1 MYMISN
7 INPIFDPF
15 FGCFLLFFKRHFFV
29 FLQSQNTEK
38 GYLVTLLRQTYT
50 LVGVLNFYEEE
61 PDNSFWELILP
72 ELFNIQATE
81 GLVQLRRVVFDLLV
95 TPNSLSVKD
104 NFFFNACF
112 ILDSNIDQD
121 TENVQIEA
129 TVLSMV
135 ELT

>member
-1 MYMISN
+1 MVFTQDRRVI
-7 INPIFDPF
+7 IEIE
-15 FGCFLLFFKRHFFV
+15 V

>member
-1 MYMISN
+1 MVFTQDRRVI
-7 INPIFDPF
+7 IEIE
-15 FGCFLLFFKRHFFV
+15 V

-38 GYLVTLLRQTYT
+38 GYLVTLLRQIYT

-61 PDNSFWELILP
+61 PDNTFWELILP